1 MWQRTF
7 ALVVLV
13 SLAPVALPAQPAGVR
28 LGELVR
34 PSLATARSELRLEGR
49 LDARVLETVRETVL
63 AGGPATV
70 TLPLPAVFSV
80 VDAVFTALEPTGRGY
95 ALHGNLFGDPLQT
108 VVLAVHGD
116 VVAGEIF
123 SPGGGWTLSGRVG
136 EPGVVFRRHR
146 RPPRDRVGTDAVV
159 PSGDPRPLRR
169 EPWRDPP
176 YEVDLLIVYTPR
188 AEAAQGGGPHMLALL
203 DAWVSA
209 ANRMYRSS
217 RIDTR
222 LRLRTAVLAPGYD
235 DRHGNPELALRQLT
249 HRAGD
254 TDDDGSLRDP
264 DGMMDFVHDLREE
277 HRADLVHLVMAE
289 PPNADDLEFC
299 GVAWQRP
306 LHPAPLEPWPGL
318 GFGVTVDS
326 CGAVTLAHEIG
337 HNFGAYHDRYNL
349 RAELAEGGSDQTLFD
364 LVPPYGVGYVN
375 QRVFRRRPL
384 PTPDWPPRRDAWY
397 TVMGVYAQC
406 VDAGFPCID
415 VPYFSNPRLERYGDP
430 LGQAGDSPSD
440 GVDGPADVA
449 RLHNEYSYLVAN
461 NLLANCLLPGTR
473 WRLQSWVGDFVR
485 AEHGGGGRVVLN
497 RSVPRVQETFR
508 IETDEPGCIESGD
521 RIYLRT
527 SSQFLLRA
535 ADGGGD
541 LVDARSQ
548 RPGLWERFTV
558 ERIAGPGLVLAQD
571 DVALR
576 SVDGHYLSVRYRE
589 GPVRQLWATADQVG
603 PWEHFVS
610 HVVED

>member
-13 SLAPVALPAQPAGVR
+13 SVAAVALQAQPPGVR
-28 LGELVR
+28 LGELIR
-34 PSLATARSELRLEGR
+34 PSPATARSELRLEGW

-63 AGGPATV
+63 AGESATV
-70 TLPLPAVFSV
+70 TLPLPAVFPV

-95 ALHGNLFGDPLQT
+95 ALHGNLFGDPLQP

-116 VVAGEIF
+116 VVAGEVF

-136 EPGVVFRRHR
+136 EPGVVIRRHR
-146 RPPRDRVGTDAVV
+146 RPPRDRMDTDAVV
-159 PSGDPRPLRR
+159 PSGEPRPLRR

-217 RIDTR
+217 RIHTR

-235 DRHGNPELALRQLT
+235 DRHGRPYLALRQLT

-254 TDDDGSLRDP
+254 TDNDGSLHDP
-264 DGMMDFVHDLREE
+264 DGVMDFVHDLREE

-289 PPNADDLEFC
+289 PPNADDLELC

-306 LHPAPLEPWPGL
+306 LHPAPLEPWPEL

-326 CGAVTLAHEIG
+326 CGAAALAHEIG
-337 HNFGAYHDRYNL
+337 HSFGADHDRYYL
-349 RAELAEGGSDQTLFD
+349 RAELAASGSDQTLFD
-364 LVPPYGVGYVN
+364 VAPPYGVGYVN
-375 QRVFRRRPL
+375 QRVLRRRPL
-384 PTPDWPPRRDAWY
+384 PTPYGPPRRDAWY
-397 TVMGVYAQC
+397 TIMGGSVQC
-406 VDAGFPCID
+406 ADAGFPCFDI
-415 VPYFSNPRLERYGDP
+415 PYFSNPRLERHGDP

-440 GVDGPADVA
+440 RVDGPADVA

-461 NLLANCLLPGTR
+461 NLLANCLLRGTR

-485 AEHGGGGRVVLN
+485 AEHGGGRRVVLN
-497 RSVPRVQETFR
+497 RSQPRGQETFR

-521 RIYLRT
+521 QVYLRT

-558 ERIAGPGLVLAQD
+558 ERIAGSGLVLAQD

-589 GPVRQLWATADQVG
+589 DPVRQLWATADQVG
-603 PWEHFVS
+603 PWEHFVA